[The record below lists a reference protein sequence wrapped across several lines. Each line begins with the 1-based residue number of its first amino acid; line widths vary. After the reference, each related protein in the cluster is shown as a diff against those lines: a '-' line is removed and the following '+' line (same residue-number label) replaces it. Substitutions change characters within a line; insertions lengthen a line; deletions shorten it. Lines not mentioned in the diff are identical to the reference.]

1 MKCGI
6 ASSHLTSQS
15 PQLSRGAE
23 LAGELRARSRLLP
36 ECQLDAVRALNGAGD
51 FDA

>member
-15 PQLSRGAE
+15 QRLSVRVE
-23 LAGELRARSRLLP
+23 LAFEAKRIG
-36 ECQLDAVRALNGAGD
+36 G
-51 FDA
+51 